1 MEVSYRDIEGFVPGH
16 KGAANLKRQAEIQFA
31 VLQLETERL
40 VETDGGEI
48 SFPDV
53 QVDGHQRILFR
64 PETHCV
70 LVTLPNHLF
79 CNASLLQAVSR
90 TLPRTHPVGSVVM
103 QFATRKVNNMQHH
116 SACQSLFAESGLYH
130 YSFDVP

>member
-1 MEVSYRDIEGFVPGH
+1 MNRPLRPLRS
-16 KGAANLKRQAEIQFA
+16 ANLKRQAEIQFA

-48 SFPDV
+48 FFPDV

-70 LVTLPNHLF
+70 LVL
-79 CNASLLQAVSR
+79 
-90 TLPRTHPVGSVVM
+90 RTHPVGSVVM
-103 QFATRKVNNMQHH
+103 QFATGKVNNMQHH
-116 SACQSLFAESGLYH
+116 SACQALFAEIGVYN
-130 YSFDVP
+130 YSFDVTDRFIVATSEVMLRWHH